1 MTRFLCWILLLLAL
15 PLAAQADPPRYV
27 PRRDAM
33 IVYSTAGSQF
43 ALPARIVLRYF
54 AIADRIRL
62 DAGGGPYVLLDR
74 TVERVD
80 LVLPDA
86 RLAME
91 LPSGAGMTQG
101 FVLGAGL
108 RFRRTGAASVLGREC
123 TTYEVTLEN
132 RRASAC
138 ITADG
143 LVLRGEGS
151 DPSGKAVRVEAV
163 SVNFAPQPPGLF
175 SPPDT
180 YRYVQMPH

>member
-1 MTRFLCWILLLLAL
+1 MIRILCLLVLLAL
-15 PLAAQADPPRYV
+15 PLAARADQPRYT
-27 PRRDAM
+27 PRRDVAV
-33 IVYSTAGSQF
+33 VYSTAGSEF
-43 ALPARIVLRYF
+43 ALPARITLRYF
-54 AIADRIRL
+54 AVADRIRL
-62 DAGGGPYVLLDR
+62 DANGGPYVLLDR

-91 LPSGAGMTQG
+91 LPPGAGMTQG

-108 RFRRTGAASVLGREC
+108 NFRRIGSANVLGRSC

-132 RRASAC
+132 RHAAAC

-163 SVNFAPQPPGLF
+163 SVNFAPQPAGLF

-180 YRYVQMPH
+180 YRYVQLPH